1 MGTSTGESSETA
13 WAVPPP
19 AAWYSPMPYVFGGLA
34 AMLGLI
40 VVAVLLLV
48 CSYWKRFQHVG
59 AVAGNTNLEAGVMR
73 TISNGDDCK
82 KIAANTISEERV
94 LVIMAGDDKPSFLGV
109 AFGSVIPLGE
119 HHRLKKSLEME

>member
-13 WAVPPP
+13 WAVPPAA

-48 CSYWKRFQHVG
+48 CSYWKRFQHAG
-59 AVAGNTNLEAGVMR
+59 AVSGNTNLEAGMR
-73 TISNGDDCK
+73 TVSNGDDCR

-94 LVIMAGDDKPSFLGV
+94 LVIMAGDDKPSFFGV
-109 AFGSVIPLGE
+109 AFGGVIPPGE
-119 HHRLKKSLEME
+119 HNRL